1 MSEETKPPRD
11 DSTPAENQ
19 TASAAPEA
27 TDTGPEYGLDVQDA
41 GVLKKKLTITIPR
54 ARIDAK
60 YNEMFGE
67 LSQSAQIPGFRV
79 GHAPRRLIEKR
90 FGKEVSSDV
99 RNAMVADSLS
109 AVIKKSGLKTLGEP
123 EIDLEAVQLPDQ
135 GDMTYAFEVEVMPE
149 FQLPPL
155 EGIQVRKVAAEI
167 TGQKIDEFLEQLR
180 QSRSRFEAAEEP
192 AAEGDMVL
200 AGAKISGEGV
210 ATLERPGLN
219 LRVAPGQIEGLPLV
233 DLGKTLA
240 GKRAGE
246 KVELKVTVSDAHPN
260 KDWHGKEL
268 TVEVELSQVRRRILP
283 TLDDEFARGLGFES
297 LADLRDN
304 VTVRAKQRAESE
316 ARAGMHEQVCQY
328 LLGSVTF
335 DLPQGAAGRY
345 AEGVLQRQAVNLLM
359 RGVPREQIESRMTE
373 LRSAAGQ
380 QAQRD
385 LKLSFVLQ
393 KIADGMG
400 ITVEEGEVNA
410 RIAQIA
416 AEQNRRPERLRQE
429 MTEEG
434 TLESLADSIRQD
446 KVLHALMEKAVV
458 TEAEPEP
465 KTPADQEKQGEK
477 EKSAEIPSKKK
488 PARKSAGA
496 AKGKTS
502 KTGGEKEKK

>member
-1 MSEETKPPRD
+1 MSEETKPPQD
-11 DSTPAENQ
+11 DSTQAESQ
-19 TASAAPEA
+19 TDSPAPEA
-27 TDTGPEYGLDVQDA
+27 ADTGPEYGLDIQDA
-41 GVLKKKLTITIPR
+41 GELKKKLTVTIPR

-67 LSQSAQIPGFRV
+67 LGHSAQIPGFRV

-109 AVIKKSGLKTLGEP
+109 SVIEKSGLKTLGEP
-123 EIDLEAVQLPDQ
+123 EIDLEAIQLPDQ

-149 FQLPPL
+149 FQLPTL
-155 EGIQVRKVAAEI
+155 EGIQVRKVAAEV
-167 TGQKIDEFLEQLR
+167 TDQKIDEFLEQLR

-200 AGAKISGEGV
+200 AGAKISGEGI
-210 ATLERPGLN
+210 AALERPGLN

-233 DLGKTLA
+233 DLGKALA

-268 TVEVELSQVRRRILP
+268 TVEVGLSQVRRRILP
-283 TLDDEFARGLGFES
+283 AMDDEFARGLGFDS
-297 LADLRDN
+297 LAELRDN
-304 VTVRAKQRAESE
+304 VTARARQRAEAE
-316 ARAGMHEQVCQY
+316 VQTAMHEQVCQY
-328 LLGSVTF
+328 LLGSVSF
-335 DLPQGAAGRY
+335 DLPEGAAGRY
-345 AEGVLQRQAVNLLM
+345 AERVLQRQAVNLLM
-359 RGVPREQIESRMTE
+359 RGVPRDQIESRITE

-380 QAQRD
+380 QAQRE
-385 LKLSFVLQ
+385 LKLSFILQ
-393 KIADGMG
+393 KIADEKG

-434 TLESLADSIRQD
+434 TLSSLADSIRQD

-458 TEAEPEP
+458 TEPEP
-465 KTPADQEKQGEK
+465 QAPADQEPQGDQEK
-477 EKSAEIPSKKK
+477 IAEKSSKKK

-496 AKGKTS
+496 AKGKTA
-502 KTGGEKEKK
+502 KTGDKKEKK